1 MMIKWKVIAR
11 ACFHIVHVHPFDSE
25 CENPNEIK
33 KNIFCHNKGWLELRN
48 ASNLWAVYSISNRR
62 VLCLYDTCTYMIQC
76 SKGVQL
82 HYHGNCI
89 EKEIGFSTFS
99 CLYMH
104 HDYLFFLVKKMT
116 KEILFVI
123 HSFNKCI
130 HRTNRYHEY
139 C

>member
-1 MMIKWKVIAR
+1 MKSNCKSLFLFSLCSSVWLGVWK
-11 ACFHIVHVHPFDSE
+11 PQW
-25 CENPNEIK
+25 NK

-62 VLCLYDTCTYMIQC
+62 SPLSVRYMYIHDTMFKRSSASLSRKLYRKRDRILNLFL
-76 SKGVQL
+76 SL
-82 HYHGNCI
+82 HA
-89 EKEIGFSTFS
+89 SWLS
-99 CLYMH
+99 
-104 HDYLFFLVKKMT
+104 FFLVKKMT